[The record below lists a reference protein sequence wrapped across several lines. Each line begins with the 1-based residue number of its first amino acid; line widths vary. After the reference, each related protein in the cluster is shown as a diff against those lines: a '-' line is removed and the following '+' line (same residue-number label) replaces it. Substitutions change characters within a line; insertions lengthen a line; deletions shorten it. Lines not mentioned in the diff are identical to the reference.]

1 MDTEKKTRNKGAFE
15 ISYVAVDGNSHDRIP
30 KNVQK
35 VRISERASGK
45 HADYDLN
52 ELPEHVSNQLMAA
65 GFARFV
71 AMSARNHSDGDGSNA
86 IETTNATY
94 AQYMTGQ
101 LYLRDGSKSGAKGV
115 RKTVKVDAMYWTP
128 ILQDWFK
135 RKESEKN
142 KPQEVK
148 DANVARFIAKLE
160 AMTGHD
166 RNKFVATVSAND
178 VVFADCKQ
186 RYDLKLQ
193 AAKLKADG
201 NVSFD
206 FDDVLSVEIEPAKKA
221 A

>member
-1 MDTEKKTRNKGAFE
+1 M
-15 ISYVAVDGNSHDRIP
+15 S
-30 KNVQK
+30 
-35 VRISERASGK
+35 
-45 HADYDLN
+45 YDLVVFEPGAAPADRN
-52 ELPEHVSNQLMAA
+52 GFLAWYTEAAQL
-65 GFARFV
+65 
-71 AMSARNHSDGDGSNA
+71 GDGKLACNPA
-86 IETTNATY
+86 AT
-94 AQYMTGQ
+94 A
-101 LYLRDGSKSGAKGV
+101 
-115 RKTVKVDAMYWTP
+115 P

-201 NVSFD
+201 KATGT
-206 FDDVLSVEIEPAKKA
+206 SVKSAWKLA
-221 A
+221 